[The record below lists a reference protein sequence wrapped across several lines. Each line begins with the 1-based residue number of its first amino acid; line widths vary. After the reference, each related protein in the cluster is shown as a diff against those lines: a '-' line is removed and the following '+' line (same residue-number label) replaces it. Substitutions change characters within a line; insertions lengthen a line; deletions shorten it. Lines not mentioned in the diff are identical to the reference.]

1 MKESMAAIGAQ
12 CILQP
17 GVRYRPEYPSTF
29 NAHVQIER
37 KAIKETKDGDNV
49 TSITVHQR
57 LWLTLTSSEVDV

>member
-12 CILQP
+12 CTLQP

-37 KAIKETKDGDNV
+37 KAIKEIKEGHNV
-49 TSITVHQR
+49 TSVTVHQR
-57 LWLTLTSSEVDV
+57 LSLTLTSSEVDI